1 MSEAIEAVQRFSACM
16 KQTEE
21 RLTKTLELV
30 TAGRVPEK
38 HRIDDIVSHLKSL
51 GELHADLKQLALEV
65 SDVSIEDTDNSAFA
79 YIEAIERAEE
89 EKTAAFKARL
99 DSLIEILESFLR
111 IKALGDDYEAA
122 LLPFQKEAGE
132 VLQHIRAL
140 EDCNLPKELE
150 EACEPK
156 RLFLEAVRIED
167 FGTHEGE
174 TLLNEIGPLYP
185 WKVQQGLMLRKY
197 FVEDAS
203 SDVNGILNDGQA
215 VPVQSDK
222 DPEVEPECSKDEL
235 GAVVPIP
242 NDGMQPADED
252 DLDQGV
258 VPDAEAGE
266 ASDALLTPVERV
278 RISKKA
284 SAASFKRELLQS
296 VPESVRIVV
305 PAVRVCSCIEENQI
319 GLLAGYM
326 SGEYSRAEIDECVS
340 YLVRKGILSR
350 FEMGDGASVYC
361 ISNYGRNLLDKESI
375 RQLKLRQKSFWLFS
389 IDGGSNSY
397 DDGLSEQFAK
407 MRLKQVDRLIG
418 CYALT
423 MSEPSSDEGRIG
435 PIVGISFEDD
445 VLKIRASLDGSI
457 EEFVVIGEDED
468 EPEDATHVLRVTLS
482 DEVPA
487 STTGV
492 VKDDTPSHPVE
503 TGHAVDLA
511 KVSGEGGEPLG
522 GSFGS
527 DETADD
533 AYHDDAGQMVMGAD
547 DAGNLRE
554 QAIPTVGDEISLSEG
569 IRASLDEG
577 EGASSDLPFGQ
588 ADTTVEEEPEYTPK
602 MTIHD
607 HVDALEEPTS
617 PLPEVTV
624 SPDPKRPALA
634 IEGLLDT
641 GSVLNAS
648 CPRDDDFMRIA
659 SHMLNHPDESVGSYE
674 NGAVA
679 SALALLE
686 SAASIDGY
694 QASSNKL
701 MQLRLATG
709 TRAKGV
715 EYTGSVLA
723 HAFVGF
729 NADDEPLML
738 SAYSRALFDPKN
750 PYDYELWST
759 CEVLLSQYGETFPSY
774 PELRTLLS
782 KLFEIHDVSPTR
794 GFSERVIDLLGD
806 RADRS
811 KRLESM
817 RDRAR
822 RLMEKPTFKAMIHG
836 MPEFNEACFG
846 RNSDLYLCMAT
857 IQDDMRDEIDIVRD
871 TLSRYQD
878 GSGQIDE
885 DLIGGTL
892 DTNWRAA
899 VANKN
904 TKGIRKLEVLARKQA
919 IDAFT
924 ARLALMGDWI
934 TYVEGSVDDKS
945 TKKLGE
951 IRKELI
957 VLLSD
962 CANSLS
968 QLGQGRPGLIIVR
981 LMLDDLLS
989 RLSGNGPERHVF
1001 DEFLLSGY
1009 VSLKDDGTP
1018 DIDPGHNSIR
1028 YFEPWRRVMYH
1039 WLEEKGTLESI
1050 AGAICRDGSPCSDNL
1065 RQLSHIEGVLG
1076 RKVSEEG
1083 HDAMLTRAQTVAEH
1097 ESNKLSERLEIA
1109 YAFGEIDE
1117 PQRELLQG
1125 LLMANKES
1133 MFESEEFGLWGQLIV
1148 AIKKQIADMSANQGR
1163 QLSARLERCEGTL
1176 RANEACELLAQ
1187 ARIQLTEARNFAV
1200 VEEYL
1205 NRFEAGE
1212 RKLPEGYS
1220 EEDSFSEFISDSVYN
1235 PLLEACQRGRGQQ
1248 FTRFA
1253 RSYVQAHY
1261 PSNWSNRHRE
1271 SSERLISNWP
1281 CSGKKKPDPSSLA
1294 ILFRYLGMSVK
1305 GAWQSDIGRE
1315 HYLLEIRKDRK
1326 NRPDYPHPIAMFG
1339 TQARSPLDVI
1349 VLHGNQSARE
1359 IINQVGNARVNGMS
1373 VVIVDG
1379 CLTLQ
1384 TRRQVAEIFHTSKS
1398 KISPFLM
1405 LDQVLALY
1413 LALHEE
1419 TERLPILLKCTLPF
1433 TYYQP
1438 FIRDGGATADEMF
1451 SGRDSELRD
1460 IINPQGATVVYG
1472 GRQLGKTALLE
1483 RAESLQNDPDNG
1495 RFAVLVNIQQCTS
1508 EEEFVKEVVKT
1519 INRKTAISLGEC
1531 SDIDGLCDEVRKV
1544 LDGSDVNWLLLL
1556 IDEADCFLDSIS
1568 GKKYM
1573 PIKPLVDLKRERPS
1587 EFKFVLAG
1595 LHNVVR
1601 YKNATDNN
1609 GIFGQLGSSLCVK
1622 PLKPADAL
1630 RLMSRPLGYLGFDVK
1645 RYPHIETILT
1655 NTNYYPG
1662 ILQFFGYELVDT
1674 MTKQYGQYYQAS
1686 RGNPPYELTQEQL
1699 GSIMNSRRLNDSIR
1713 DKFLLSLKL
1722 DPRYL
1727 ALARCVA
1734 LLTYEN
1740 EGNAATEINGIS
1752 VSEALDCG
1760 HEWDVDVLSGE
1771 SLGSTEILM
1780 DEMVDMGILAKGDG
1794 EGDGYR
1800 LRMHRFLSIIGSADA
1815 ILEAFVSEGE

>member
-1 MSEAIEAVQRFSACM
+1 MNEPAQTIQQFSSCL
-16 KQTEE
+16 KETEE
-21 RLTKTLELV
+21 RLSETLDLV
-30 TAGRVPEK
+30 TAGKMPKVQQV
-38 HRIDDIVSHLKSL
+38 DDIVSSLRSL
-51 GELHADLKQLALEV
+51 GELHGELRQLALETTNEGF
-65 SDVSIEDTDNSAFA
+65 EDENTSAFT

-89 EKTAAFKARL
+89 EKATAFKAHI
-99 DSLIEILESFLR
+99 DSLVEILESFLR

-122 LLPFQKEAGE
+122 LSPFQKEAEE
-132 VLQHIRAL
+132 VLAHIRVL
-140 EDCNLPKELE
+140 NDCSLPDELE
-150 EACEPK
+150 ETCEPK
-156 RLFLEAVRIED
+156 RLLLKAVGTED
-167 FGTHEGE
+167 FGTKEGE
-174 TLLNEIGPLYP
+174 ALLNAIGPLYP
-185 WKVQQGLMLRKY
+185 WKVQQGIMLKKY
-197 FVEDAS
+197 FVEDVTIDGGEALAGRSAAS
-203 SDVNGILNDGQA
+203 T
-215 VPVQSDK
+215 
-222 DPEVEPECSKDEL
+222 
-235 GAVVPIP
+235 
-242 NDGMQPADED
+242 QPDED
-252 DLDQGV
+252 DQSELEGQKNEPSSIVSDDEAQPISEDASTQDAVSEG
-258 VPDAEAGE
+258 DAEE
-266 ASDALLTPVERV
+266 SPDVLLAPVECV
-278 RISKKA
+278 RISKRA

-296 VPESVRIVV
+296 APDSVRIVI
-305 PAVRVCSCIEENQI
+305 PAIRACSCIEEDQI
-319 GLLAGYM
+319 GLLASYM
-326 SGEYSRAEIDECVS
+326 SGDYSQAEIDECVA
-340 YLVRKGILSR
+340 YLMRKGILSR
-350 FEMGDGASVYC
+350 FEMGNGASVYC
-361 ISNYGRNLLDKESI
+361 ISNYGRSLLDKESI
-375 RQLKLRQKSFWLFS
+375 CQLKMQKKHFWHFS
-389 IDGGSNSY
+389 IDGGSNTY
-397 DDGLSEQFAK
+397 DDGLPEQFAEK
-407 MRLKQVDRLIG
+407 RLSQINNLIG

-423 MSEPSSDEGRIG
+423 LKEPAPDEKPIG
-435 PIVGISFEDD
+435 PIVGITFEDD
-445 VLKIRASLDGSI
+445 LLKIRAIMEGLPK
-457 EEFVVIGEDED
+457 EFVVIGKDED
-468 EPEDATHVLRVTLS
+468 EPEDAEFVIRVTPLEENSES
-482 DEVPA
+482 DDFKTNDVMGEM
-487 STTGV
+487 V
-492 VKDDTPSHPVE
+492 VQSP
-503 TGHAVDLA
+503 DLA
-511 KVSGEGGEPLG
+511 PFPELTEISD
-522 GSFGS
+522 SGS
-527 DETADD
+527 DSPVVDIVRDETTNGTL
-533 AYHDDAGQMVMGAD
+533 HDDAERPTAD
-547 DAGNLRE
+547 FDGTDGE
-554 QAIPTVGDEISLSEG
+554 QEQVVPTVEDGIQSSEDKQVN
-569 IRASLDEG
+569 LDNDEG
-577 EGASSDLPFGQ
+577 KNSDLLSGQ
-588 ADTTVEEEPEYTPK
+588 VVNSAEESEATLPTVDQNRTNAPAEPVNPL
-602 MTIHD
+602 
-607 HVDALEEPTS
+607 LEGVES
-617 PLPEVTV
+617 SE
-624 SPDPKRPALA
+624 SKRLSLA
-634 IEGLLDT
+634 IEKLFDT
-641 GSVLNAS
+641 GSVSNAS
-648 CPRDDDFMRIA
+648 CPSDVDFTRIA
-659 SHMLNHPDESVGSYE
+659 SHMLDHPDESVGSSEY
-674 NGAVA
+674 GAIA
-679 SALALLE
+679 CALALLE
-686 SAASIDGY
+686 SAASISGY
-694 QASSNKL
+694 DASSNKL

-709 TRAKGV
+709 TRAKGI
-715 EYTGSVLA
+715 EYSGSALSR
-723 HAFVGF
+723 AFAGF
-729 NADDEPLML
+729 YADDEPLIL

-759 CEVLLSQYGETFPSY
+759 CEPLLSQYGDTFPSY
-774 PELRTLLS
+774 PELRPLLS
-782 KLFEIHDVSPTR
+782 KLLEIHEVSPTR

-806 RADRS
+806 RANRS
-811 KRLESM
+811 KRLLGM
-817 RDRAR
+817 RNRAE

-846 RNSDLYLCMAT
+846 RGSDLHYCMVA
-857 IQDDMRDEIDIVRD
+857 IRDDARDEIDLVRD
-871 TLSRYQD
+871 TLAGYQD
-878 GSGQIDE
+878 SSGQIDE
-885 DLIGGTL
+885 NLIGDTL

-919 IDAFT
+919 VDAFT
-924 ARLALMGDWI
+924 VRLTLMGDWI

-957 VLLSD
+957 LLLAD
-962 CANSLS
+962 CAESLK
-968 QLGQGRPGLIIVR
+968 LGGQKRPGLIIVR

-989 RLSGNGPERHVF
+989 RLNGDESETHVF
-1001 DEFLLSGY
+1001 DELLLSGY
-1009 VSLKDDGTP
+1009 VSLKEDGVP

-1039 WLEEKGTLESI
+1039 WLAEKTTLEDVAESI
-1050 AGAICRDGSPCSDNL
+1050 CGDDSPCSDNL
-1065 RQLSHIEGVLG
+1065 RQLSHIERVLG
-1076 RKVSEEG
+1076 SRLSVEG
-1083 HDAMLTRAQTVAEH
+1083 HDAMLARAQAVAEH
-1097 ESNKLSERLEIA
+1097 EGNKLSERLEIA

-1125 LLMANKES
+1125 LLISNKES
-1133 MFESEEFGLWGQLIV
+1133 LFEAEDFGLWSQLIA
-1148 AIKKQIADMSANQGR
+1148 AIEKQIADMSASQGR
-1163 QLSARLERCEGTL
+1163 QLLARLERCENSL
-1176 RANEACELLAQ
+1176 RSTESCELLKQ

-1220 EEDSFSEFISDSVYN
+1220 EEDSFADFISDSVYN

-1253 RSYVQAHY
+1253 KSYVQFHY
-1261 PSNWSNRHRE
+1261 PSDWTARHKE
-1271 SSERLISNWP
+1271 SSERLISSWP
-1281 CSGKKKPDPSSLA
+1281 CSGKRKPDPSMLA
-1294 ILFRYLGMSVK
+1294 ALFRYLGMGVK
-1305 GAWQSDIGRE
+1305 GAWQSETGRE

-1359 IINQVGNARVNGMS
+1359 IISQVGSARVNGMS
-1373 VVIVDG
+1373 VVVVDG
-1379 CLTLQ
+1379 CLSLQ

-1419 TERLPILLKCTLPF
+1419 TERLPTLLKCTLPF

-1451 SGRDSELRD
+1451 SGRDRELRD

-1519 INRKTAISLGEC
+1519 VNRKTVISLDEC
-1531 SDIDGLCDEVRKV
+1531 SDIDSLCDEMRKI
-1544 LDGSDVNWLLLL
+1544 LDSGNVSWLLLL

-1568 GKKYM
+1568 DKKYM
-1573 PIKPLVDLKRERPS
+1573 PIKPLVDLKRERSS

-1734 LLTYEN
+1734 LLTYEK
-1740 EGNAATEINGIS
+1740 EGDAASEINGIS
-1752 VSEALDCG
+1752 VSEAIDCG
-1760 HEWDVDVLSGE
+1760 HYWDVHALSSE
-1771 SLGSTEILM
+1771 TLGSTEILM
-1780 DEMVDMGILAKGDG
+1780 DEMVDMGILAKGDS
-1794 EGDGYR
+1794 EGGGYR

-1815 ILEAFVSEGE
+1815 ILEAFVSEEG